1 MNDKKINGSVDGLG
15 YIYIMTSVINL
26 EKGIRIDDVK
36 TIIDTGAFSSFI
48 QKDLAVEL
56 KLSSIKTAEYTNP
69 LEGKIK
75 AEVFSIELIIGKT
88 QITKFRITEF
98 NQKTYPCGILI
109 GMDLIKYCELT
120 YSGKNKTFEMILP
133 DKFV

>member
-1 MNDKKINGSVDGLG
+1 MNDKKINGSVDELG

-48 QKDLAVEL
+48 QKDLASEL
-56 KLSSIKTAEYTNP
+56 KLNSIKTAEYINP

-75 AEVFSIELIIGKT
+75 ADVFSIELIIGKT
-88 QITKFRITEF
+88 QFTKFRITEF
-98 NQKTYPCGILI
+98 NQKIYPCGILI

-120 YSGKNKTFEMILP
+120 YSGKNKTFELILP

>member
-1 MNDKKINGSVDGLG
+1 MNDKKINGSVDELG

-48 QKDLAVEL
+48 QKDLASEL
-56 KLSSIKTAEYTNP
+56 KLNSIKTAEYTNP

-75 AEVFSIELIIGKT
+75 ANVFSIELIIGKT
-88 QITKFRITEF
+88 QFTKFRITEF
-98 NQKTYPCGILI
+98 NQKNYPCGILI

-120 YSGKNKTFEMILP
+120 YSGKNKTFELILP